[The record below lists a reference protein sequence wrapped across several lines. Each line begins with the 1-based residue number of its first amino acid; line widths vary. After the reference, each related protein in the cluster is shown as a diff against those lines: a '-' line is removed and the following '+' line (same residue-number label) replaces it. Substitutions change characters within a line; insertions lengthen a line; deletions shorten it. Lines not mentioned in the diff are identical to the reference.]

1 MTDIVKVEPPTVKT
15 YDINLTYYTL
25 AEDESACI
33 ENNRKRWRAIAQY
46 IKWQSGAIGRDINPD
61 KLRAL
66 ILKPDGENAV
76 GAYRVAI
83 TSPAFAEL
91 DETTIAQFSGTM
103 TVKHEVVKE

>member
-1 MTDIVKVEPPTVKT
+1 M
-15 YDINLTYYTL
+15 
-25 AEDESACI
+25 
-33 ENNRKRWRAIAQY
+33 
-46 IKWQSGAIGRDINPD
+46 
-61 KLRAL
+61 

-83 TSPAFAEL
+83 TSPTFAEL